1 MKNFNLF
8 IFYDKT
14 KFLKEKSHNMITT
27 ENIWIWNC
35 QRLVLRNEI
44 VYKSKSR
51 NKNF

>member
-1 MKNFNLF
+1 MKNFSLS

-14 KFLKEKSHNMITT
+14 KFLEEESYNMITT

-44 VYKSKSR
+44 VYK
-51 NKNF
+51 